1 MSEGTFLTG
10 HVVTYLPQWCD
21 SLPVCG
27 PRSVAGS
34 RRCPAGSALERVRA
48 GSILAPSG
56 GPAAAEPTGPPLR
69 PGADA
74 NTQMQEEEEEK
85 KPLRAVQTHTYPLP
99 VLAPP
104 LAFLLLLQLV
114 HLSFELDAPFPRQL
128 HLPPHFLKL
137 PTRLEACQQDSFTER
152 QQKRAGLKLE
162 KNPVSTPERQLSKR
176 KDLWLPQI
184 IRHETVQ
191 QNDLDCPTVSET
203 CPSVRR
209 LPSGQPLLMRS
220 GNVPSM

>member
-1 MSEGTFLTG
+1 MCRAIRC
-10 HVVTYLPQWCD
+10 VVTYLPQWCD

-34 RRCPAGSALERVRA
+34 RQCPAGSPLERVRA

-56 GPAAAEPTGPPLR
+56 GPAAAEPTEPPLR
-69 PGADA
+69 PGEDA
-74 NTQMQEEEEEK
+74 NIQKQK
-85 KPLRAVQTHTYPLP
+85 KKKRNPSDAVQTHTYPLP

-128 HLPPHFLKL
+128 HLPLHFLKL
-137 PTRLEACQQDSFTER
+137 PTRLQACQQDSFTER

-162 KNPVSTPERQLSKR
+162 KNPVSTPEHELSKR
-176 KDLWLPQI
+176 KQLWQPQM
-184 IRHETVQ
+184 IRF
-191 QNDLDCPTVSET
+191 
-203 CPSVRR
+203 R
-209 LPSGQPLLMRS
+209 LSYRF
-220 GNVPSM
+220 